1 MKTWL
6 AIDTATEA
14 CSVALACGDR
24 LWEDSR
30 IAAPNQHGQ
39 LLLPMIHG
47 VLGQGGLSLEEV
59 DAIACGIGPGGF
71 TAVRLGISTAQGLAQ
86 ALDRPVFPVS
96 SLQALAA
103 GDPQPATLVAV
114 DARRSEVYAAAFY
127 RDGDG
132 IPQLLGQER
141 VSRPEDLAWPPP
153 LPAGAG
159 SWAGT
164 GSGWD
169 LYASFWQGGSPP
181 IAWVAG
187 RYPLAREVL
196 SLARYRW
203 WARKDQ
209 GISPE
214 AMEPHYIRPSQAE
227 EKR

>member
-6 AIDTATEA
+6 AIETATEA
-14 CSVALACGDR
+14 CSVALACGDL

-30 IAAPNQHGQ
+30 IAPNQHSQ
-39 LLLPMIHG
+39 LLLPMIQG
-47 VLGQGGLSLEEV
+47 VLERGDLSLAAV

-86 ALDRPVFPVS
+86 ALARPLYPVS

-103 GDPQPATLVAV
+103 GDPHPATLVAM
-114 DARRSEVYAAAFY
+114 DARRSEVYAAAFL
-127 RDGDG
+127 RDGDD
-132 IPQLLGQER
+132 IPRLLGQER
-141 VSRPEDLAWPPP
+141 VIRPEDLAWPPP

-159 SWAGT
+159 LWAGIGT
-164 GSGWD
+164 GWN
-169 LYASFWQGGSPP
+169 LYASLWQGGSPVS
-181 IAWVAG
+181 WSAG
-187 RYPLAREVL
+187 HYPKAREVL

-203 WARKDQ
+203 KAEGDQ